1 MKSEPSGQLWIRK
14 QIHETADCERFPAP
28 QRPSFHV
35 TIKQPENF
43 SEQSPGHP
51 RRNHLEIEIPSSKKE
66 RKQTIIEENKI
77 VYPNIIKAMIWD
89 ILLQRLFDEKQII
102 KEEEQAL
109 SEAQNIY
116 HEKNLKKTANYGMN
130 I

>member
-1 MKSEPSGQLWIRK
+1 MG
-14 QIHETADCERFPAP
+14 
-28 QRPSFHV
+28 
-35 TIKQPENF
+35 
-43 SEQSPGHP
+43 
-51 RRNHLEIEIPSSKKE
+51 
-66 RKQTIIEENKI
+66 ENKTEMSVLDPFI
-77 VYPNIIKAMIWD
+77 PKYYKGYDMD